1 MTKTKVAENVTIME
15 NEGLDLLIPDKPTV
29 IFEARL
35 RTFTE
40 DELTSRHLRQAHN
53 RLSKL
58 IQEPE
63 VGDIICSID
72 IDILPLLAQKS
83 ENWKQWS
90 SQELESLVPV
100 EIISVENQE
109 KPSHITI
116 PDVLS
121 RFCVYKMHG
130 VPPPPSSSFEG
141 SDSTNPDDDYD
152 DPEIPSA
159 EVFDMPHHD
168 FDGYWEELI
177 FDQNHKEDLSWM
189 ISNMLTFSADSGSA
203 KKRMSPMALFH
214 GPPGTG
220 KTTLC
225 QAIAQRLAIRLVE
238 TFPHTKLIQVKTAT
252 LLSKYYSE
260 SATQVDDL
268 LTKVKI
274 MCQNDPRRIIIVL
287 IDEVESIAVS
297 RHSGVMHGEAQDSLR
312 ATNALLTGFD
322 RVRACPNVVFLST
335 SNMID
340 CLDDA
345 FVDRCAIQIPF
356 QPPSEESQYKIL
368 KGSVLE
374 LVRRRI
380 IIADVS
386 TLIDYTQLIQ
396 SWQEATLYSELQNDA
411 PTGKLLNIIRQ
422 LNSPTAKGKVGVSG
436 RFLTQVPEQALMKCA
451 RPNKT
456 LSLDVALDCI
466 KKFVEDLL
474 SARSQKRKSESE
486 EQPDAKHHCCCL
498 TKKDE

>member
-1 MTKTKVAENVTIME
+1 ME
-15 NEGLDLLIPDKPTV
+15 NENNDSNQLISDIPTV

-35 RTFTE
+35 RTFIE
-40 DELTSRHLRQAHN
+40 DDLKCTDLKHIHN
-53 RLSKL
+53 QLSEL

-63 VGDIICSID
+63 VADIICISGV
-72 IDILPLLAQKS
+72 DILPLLAERS
-83 ENWKQWS
+83 GCWKLWMAL
-90 SQELESLVPV
+90 ELESLVAV
-100 EIISVENQE
+100 EIISIKDHE
-109 KPSHITI
+109 KPRHVTLRDI
-116 PDVLS
+116 LS
-121 RFCVYKMHG
+121 QFCVYKMHG
-130 VPPPPSSSFEG
+130 APLPPSSHSFEG
-141 SDSTNPDDDYD
+141 SDSTNDYD
-152 DPEIPSA
+152 DPEISSA

-168 FDGYWEELI
+168 FDGIWEEQVLEY
-177 FDQNHKEDLSWM
+177 FN
-189 ISNMLTFSADSGSA
+189 FCAGA
-203 KKRMSPMALFH
+203 GPVKKRMSPMALFH

-225 QAIAQRLAIRLVE
+225 QAIAQRIAIRLVE

-268 LTKVKI
+268 LTKVKE
-274 MCQNDPRRIIIVL
+274 MCQNEPRRIIIVL

-297 RHSGVMHGEAQDSLR
+297 RHSGIIHGEAQDSLR

-322 RVRACPNVVFLST
+322 RVRSCPNVLFLST

-340 CLDDA
+340 CLDEA

-356 QPPSEESQYKIL
+356 QPPSEEAQYKIL
-368 KGSVLE
+368 KASVLE

-380 IIADVS
+380 IVADVS
-386 TLIDYTQLIQ
+386 ELIDHTQLLQ
-396 SWQEATLYSELQNDA
+396 SWQEATLYSDVQTDS

-422 LNSPTAKGKVGVSG
+422 LNSTTAKGKLGVSG

-456 LSLDVALDCI
+456 FTLDVALDCI
-466 KKFVEDLL
+466 KIFVKDLL
-474 SARSQKRKSESE
+474 SARGQKRKSEVE
-486 EQPDAKHHCCCL
+486 AEPDAKHHCCCCA
-498 TKKDE
+498 KKRMRDF